1 MMRVVFEVDPG
12 QFVGFN
18 EAQRNFILQV
28 MAQSIRVP
36 SVRDI
41 TEAYAKELV
50 DLAGPDVEVEFR
62 SGAPGCP
69 PDIRYRPV

>member
-1 MMRVVFEVDPG
+1 MLEIDPV
-12 QFVGFN
+12 QMVGFN
-18 EAQRNFILQV
+18 EAQRDFILRV

-36 SVRDI
+36 SVKDI

-62 SGAPGCP
+62 VARPGV
-69 PDIRYRPV
+69 RRT

>member
-1 MMRVVFEVDPG
+1 MRIVLEIDPV
-12 QFVGFN
+12 QMVGFN
-18 EAQRNFILQV
+18 EAQRDFILRV

-36 SVRDI
+36 SVKDI

-50 DLAGPDVEVEFR
+50 DLAGPDVEVVCR

>member
-1 MMRVVFEVDPG
+1 MRLMLEIDPV
-12 QFVGFN
+12 QMVGFN
-18 EAQRNFILQV
+18 EAQRDFILRV

-36 SVRDI
+36 SVKDI

-62 SGAPGCP
+62 VARPGV
-69 PDIRYRPV
+69 RRT

>member
-1 MMRVVFEVDPG
+1 MRIVLEIDPVQMG
-12 QFVGFN
+12 GFN
-18 EAQRNFILQV
+18 EAQRDFILRV
-28 MAQSIRVP
+28 MSQSIRVP
-36 SVRDI
+36 SVKDI

-50 DLAGPDVEVEFR
+50 DLAGPDVEVES